1 MATGITLKLWLQ
13 LHPHSRN
20 LKRVRKI
27 RPVRP
32 SHANELWYKAELLR
46 MVRLLRKSAEHHLL
60 PALKRAVGDSADV
73 CNVGD
78 ASRALDPQWNAMKLE
93 FTGID
98 GVAHRLAVEA
108 VQKNLRAVDERLKA
122 SIRDAVKVDVSGL
135 FANDHELRTAM
146 SKAVKDNVALIT
158 SIPPQYFEKLEKAVT
173 ENFVEG
179 VHYER
184 LQKIVEHVGDVT
196 ESRAKLIARDQTSK
210 MNSAF
215 NKQRQTSLGIQ
226 KYTWQTM
233 EDERVRETHAE
244 LDQTVCRWDDP
255 PDIDGENLNPGEDI
269 DCRCL
274 AEPEFDL
281 DEE

>member
-1 MATGITLKLWLQ
+1 
-13 LHPHSRN
+13 
-20 LKRVRKI
+20 
-27 RPVRP
+27 
-32 SHANELWYKAELLR
+32 
-46 MVRLLRKSAEHHLL
+46 MVRLLRKSAERHLL

-122 SIRDAVKVDVSGL
+122 SIRDAVKVDVGGL

-146 SKAVKDNVALIT
+146 AKAVKDNVALIT

-215 NKQRQTSLGIQ
+215 NKQRQTSLGIE

-233 EDERVRETHAE
+233 EDERVRESHAE
-244 LDQTVCRWDDP
+244 LDQTVCRWDEP

-269 DCRCL
+269 NCRCL